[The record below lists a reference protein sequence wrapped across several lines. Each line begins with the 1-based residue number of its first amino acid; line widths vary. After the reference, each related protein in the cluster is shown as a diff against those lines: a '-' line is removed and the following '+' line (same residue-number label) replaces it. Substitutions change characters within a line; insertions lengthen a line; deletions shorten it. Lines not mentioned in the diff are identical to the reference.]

1 MKEFLAAFMAE
12 EETRRQR
19 AEKTL
24 GQALAQPKR
33 ADGTRGRAPEVMQA
47 LERGDALGAEQ
58 GSPADLSLKMNR
70 QLLDKARAPQ
80 DRIGEE
86 QRRALARDGF
96 AFGPRGALLF
106 DPASPQG
113 EGQERS
119 SNPLNLTPGRGLR
132 EGGAQ
137 PGILSGLAKDAGAR
151 FTPNSRERLARK
163 TAFRQGL
170 SQTDEAE
177 FAATGKL
184 LDEGMTALRGRR
196 AASNDGLER
205 KGLAIME
212 EDLGEME
219 TDFAREKQIRETSV
233 PSRSSSPDFDATR
246 NEAPAQADAQDQEN
260 RRKPDPETALST
272 LEALEQERQKELN
285 RIQSSG
291 AADPK
296 AFGDA
301 RRRFDEAQQAVVD
314 DLEERGLRLP
324 GDDNLR
330 SSDKGPD
337 YAAAVLA
344 PHLERAS
351 QKEAEAAQLDS
362 TTAFLKE
369 GTSADPSAQ
378 DREARGTQRA
388 AADAAST
395 AERITKLNENALKV
409 AETHEDLGNSSTAA
423 RRARQKAR
431 AVRAA
436 LEADE
441 AKGVSGDAL
450 ERHRE
455 ALGQAEAEVKS
466 REAAEAA
473 AKRRHEKALRPI
485 ENLEL
490 AQNLG
495 ERIEKEGLGAVV
507 KVWERAA
514 EATVAGAATSA
525 ALAAG
530 TGTGVAGG
538 AALGGVTAGGV
549 ELITAAV
556 QRHRLADLPKL
567 LEEDPLEAAARID
580 ELRNIGL
587 GGSLADIALGGVK
600 FKRKPQGGFKIE
612 IDSGG
617 IAEGAAGVTA
627 EAALE
632 KKQAD
637 DLP

>member
-19 AEKTL
+19 AEKAL

-246 NEAPAQADAQDQEN
+246 NEAPAQADARERESNLQPFNDAT
-260 RRKPDPETALST
+260 RRN
-272 LEALEQERQKELN
+272 LEDVERAQADLERQRQRQRAILEQSAEERD
-285 RIQSSG
+285 
-291 AADPK
+291 DP
-296 AFGDA
+296 AM
-301 RRRFDEAQQAVVD
+301 RPQRQQAVAKDIEEAQRNLGKARVMARD
-314 DLEERGLRLP
+314 DILKQFET
-324 GDDNLR
+324 GDT
-330 SSDKGPD
+330 S
-337 YAAAVLA
+337 V
-344 PHLERAS
+344 
-351 QKEAEAAQLDS
+351 KEAQAQARTAFGAEDPIHEQFNKGLVAAGARTLEQSSFGDPAKAGEAAGRLGELRQQAE
-362 TTAFLKE
+362 T
-369 GTSADPSAQ
+369 
-378 DREARGTQRA
+378 RGELN
-388 AADAAST
+388 DAAKGFYNKRS
-395 AERITKLNENALKV
+395 
-409 AETHEDLGNSSTAA
+409 EDAS
-423 RRARQKAR
+423 
-431 AVRAA
+431 
-436 LEADE
+436 
-441 AKGVSGDAL
+441 
-450 ERHRE
+450 
-455 ALGQAEAEVKS
+455 
-466 REAAEAA
+466 
-473 AKRRHEKALRPI
+473 
-485 ENLEL
+485 
-490 AQNLG
+490 
-495 ERIEKEGLGAVV
+495 
-507 KVWERAA
+507 
-514 EATVAGAATSA
+514 
-525 ALAAG
+525 
-530 TGTGVAGG
+530 
-538 AALGGVTAGGV
+538 
-549 ELITAAV
+549 
-556 QRHRLADLPKL
+556 DLPKL
-567 LEEDPLEAAARID
+567 AKTLEEKNAALD
-580 ELRNIGL
+580 T
-587 GGSLADIALGGVK
+587 LAAPI
-600 FKRKPQGGFKIE
+600 
-612 IDSGG
+612 
-617 IAEGAAGVTA
+617 
-627 EAALE
+627 AALE
-632 KKQAD
+632 QKKFDGTLTAGERQELRELKDQQSDAAKEAATAQETLTEKSKTLIQLEVGHGLAALVEARNGREVLDQVFQVGEAIKEGSLIGGVATGALEGAKAFPNVPRMVTRAAGGFAKGAVFGGLTDGTVAGLQQMLADGSLD
-637 DLP
+637 DLPRLLREDPQKAIDVVGNLEDLELLGQILSVSPDLVEIIINKK